1 MHTDGIPTMDPA
13 DIESRYIRNESGRDI
28 WELTGYDPESCMATE
43 VHGLVVQVAK
53 VGGGTVGR
61 AYGPREAWIWEVSAD
76 WDGSDEQFGT
86 RRVLGAGDATVPH
99 PSTHAGIA
107 QTVSE
112 YFHDEHGL

>member
-1 MHTDGIPTMDPA
+1 MHTDGIPAMDPA

-28 WELTGYDPESCMATE
+28 WELTGHDPESYMVTE

-53 VGGGTVGR
+53 VGGGTAGR
-61 AYGPREAWIWEVSAD
+61 VYGPREAWIWEVSAD

-86 RRVLGAGDATVPH
+86 RRVLDAGDATVPH
-99 PSTHAGIA
+99 PSTHADIA